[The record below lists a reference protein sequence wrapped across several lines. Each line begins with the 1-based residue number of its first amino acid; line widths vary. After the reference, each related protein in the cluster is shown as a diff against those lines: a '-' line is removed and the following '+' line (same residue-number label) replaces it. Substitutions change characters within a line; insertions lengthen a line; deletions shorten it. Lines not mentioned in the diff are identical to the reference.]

1 MDPKCNY
8 NYSYKM
14 EEEREYNT
22 EERKCDNFKRERKR
36 FEVVILWALNIDEAV
51 INQEMQEIQW
61 LLEGGEEQGYI
72 VLQSSERESGIESWL
87 KMYFLFHTINKN

>member
-1 MDPKCNY
+1 LTDIKDLEIGRLFWITQVDPKCNY

-36 FEVVILWALNIDEAV
+36 FEVVIL
-51 INQEMQEIQW
+51 
-61 LLEGGEEQGYI
+61 
-72 VLQSSERESGIESWL
+72 
-87 KMYFLFHTINKN
+87 